1 MHTEARRTKTVG
13 SKSDKCREENSLVSR
28 WLCLPWRV
36 LCEAA
41 CGRLQRDPWDPDVKG
56 TQEGEGHVWGT
67 RGRRG
72 CWDRCE
78 TWRCFK
84 CIWSRDPSWSA
95 SLLIAKYESPTTTF
109 NSVCN
114 YSSRA
119 GSKVEKASYWWSF
132 FCVPL
137 CPHRYAAG
145 LRTPS
150 QGICLKCNFSVGLCS
165 WLSVRWDDAPDGG
178 ELYTVC

>member
-1 MHTEARRTKTVG
+1 MWRKEQT
-13 SKSDKCREENSLVSR
+13 SLVSR

-41 CGRLQRDPWDPDVKG
+41 CGRLERDPWDPDVKG
-56 TQEGEGHVWGT
+56 TQDGEGHVWGT

-72 CWDRCE
+72 CWDRRE

-84 CIWSRDPSWSA
+84 CIWSRHPSWSA
-95 SLLIAKYESPTTTF
+95 ALLIAKYESPTSTF

-119 GSKVEKASYWWSF
+119 VLMWKRPVIYGRSSASHYVYTGIPQGWGR
-132 FCVPL
+132 PL
-137 CPHRYAAG
+137 SAATRN
-145 LRTPS
+145 LF
-150 QGICLKCNFSVGLCS
+150 KMEF
-165 WLSVRWDDAPDGG
+165 
-178 ELYTVC
+178 